1 MGIQNSTVSP
11 TINMKAFV
19 AVSALLAAAA
29 ADQTHHQV
37 IKHGNAPAVSHSV
50 HKPHGSY
57 AAVVAS
63 QPHAAPQD
71 VHNPYAG
78 EKASTAVHAPAH
90 VPVHAPVYHAAPVL
104 VHKPE
109 PVGPAVYKYG
119 YAVADDY
126 SGANFAANEGRDG
139 YATNGEYRVA
149 LPDGRTQ
156 IVSYNVADAYSGYV
170 ADVKYEGEAHYE
182 PYNPAPVVHKP
193 APYHPAPV
201 VHKPAPVYHPAPI
214 VHKPAPYHPAPAY
227 NEPSYDGP
235 AVYHYDYAVAD
246 DYSGANF
253 AANENR
259 DGYATTGEYRVALPD
274 GRTQIVTYNVADGY
288 SGYVADVSYEG
299 QAHYAP
305 APAKGYHAAPV
316 VHKPAPVYHP
326 APAYH

>member
-1 MGIQNSTVSP
+1 MGIQNPIGSQT
-11 TINMKAFV
+11 TNIKMKAFV

-78 EKASTAVHAPAH
+78 EKYSTAVHAPAH
-90 VPVHAPVYHAAPVL
+90 APVHGPAYHPVPAYHKPAPVYH
-104 VHKPE
+104 
-109 PVGPAVYKYG
+109 
-119 YAVADDY
+119 
-126 SGANFAANEGRDG
+126 
-139 YATNGEYRVA
+139 
-149 LPDGRTQ
+149 
-156 IVSYNVADAYSGYV
+156 
-170 ADVKYEGEAHYE
+170 
-182 PYNPAPVVHKP
+182 PAPVVHRP

-214 VHKPAPYHPAPAY
+214 VHKPAPVHPAPAY

-235 AVYHYDYAVAD
+235 AVYHYGYAVAD

-274 GRTQIVTYNVADGY
+274 GRTQIVTYNTADAY
-288 SGYVADVSYEG
+288 SGNVADVRYEG
-299 QAHYAP
+299 EAHYEP
-305 APAKGYHAAPV
+305 YH
-316 VHKPAPVYHP
+316 PAPVAHKP
-326 APAYH
+326 APAYHA